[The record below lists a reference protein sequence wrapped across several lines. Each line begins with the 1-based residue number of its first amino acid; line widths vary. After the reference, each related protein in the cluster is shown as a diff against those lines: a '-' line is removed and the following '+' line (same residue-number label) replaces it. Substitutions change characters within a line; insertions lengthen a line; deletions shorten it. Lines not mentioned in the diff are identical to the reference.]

1 MSTSGVSN
9 YWIYFSPVGA
19 GILRAFVATPLDAVA
34 TREILNDQ
42 NTLQVV
48 RKMEPSDFGKGFQP
62 NMLKFT
68 TRTPVQ
74 FGAVKLSS
82 WMVPLHYD
90 AAFRGVLIG
99 IYSSAM
105 ETGFVNGW
113 NALRTRFIQ
122 GQNWT
127 VLKEEGTSV
136 LIRGLS
142 SALLHRA
149 LSGAIFWAFY
159 EKLKNKYPSHG
170 AAVSTISGVVQVLST
185 APLYI
190 TATYRQRKGAPPE
203 FLHCTLWHLFQTH
216 GARRLFVPA
225 LAPRLVH
232 SAITSAPL
240 MWLMEKLNLVHR
252 KV

>member
-1 MSTSGVSN
+1 MTVSGVSS

-19 GILRAFVATPLDAVA
+19 GILRAIVATPLDTVA
-34 TREILNDQ
+34 TREILNNQ
-42 NTLQVV
+42 NTLQVI
-48 RKMEPSDFGKGFQP
+48 KSMEPADFGKGFQP
-62 NMLKFT
+62 NLLKFI

-82 WMVPLHYD
+82 WIIPLDYD
-90 AAFRGVLIG
+90 PGIRGVFMGTL
-99 IYSSAM
+99 SSGM
-105 ETGFVNGW
+105 ETGVINGW
-113 NALRTRFIQ
+113 NALRTRFIE

-127 VLKEEGTSV
+127 VLKEEGFPV
-136 LIRGLS
+136 LKKGLS

-149 LSGAIFWAFY
+149 LSGAIFWAVY

-170 AAVSTISGVVQVLST
+170 AAVSTISGVVQVIST

-203 FLHCTLWHLFQTH
+203 FLHRTFWHLFQTH
-216 GARRLFVPA
+216 GARRLFKPA
-225 LAPRLVH
+225 LLPRLAH

-252 KV
+252 KA